1 YQVVLQREGN
11 EARGKLVF
19 KKNCS
24 ACHRLEEVGNAI
36 GAELMGIRQRGLAAA
51 LLNVLD
57 PNREVK
63 PKYLTY
69 ILETS
74 DGRIL
79 TGMIASETANSITIR
94 RADGTTVAVQ
104 RVEIE
109 ALRSTGL
116 SFMPEGLEKMI
127 DVPAMAD
134 LLSYLDS
141 IQ

>member
-1 YQVVLQREGN
+1 
-11 EARGKLVF
+11 
-19 KKNCS
+19 
-24 ACHRLEEVGNAI
+24 
-36 GAELMGIRQRGLAAA
+36 M
-51 LLNVLD
+51 LNVLD

-74 DGRIL
+74 DGLIL

-94 RADGTTVAVQ
+94 RVDGTTVAVQ